1 MSNYKRAYAS
11 IDLDAIKHNIKEL
24 ISVTPKKLMY
34 AGVVKLDGYGHGA
47 VPVARAIE
55 PYVSFFCVATVD
67 EAINLKRHHV
77 KKPILILGP
86 IPGDEYEEAVRLDI
100 RFTVFTL
107 EQANLLSVE
116 AKKQNKN
123 ALIHIALDTGMN
135 RIGLKPTKEDASLVK
150 KISEL
155 EKVKNKIDDRFEKT
169 VNLIYG
175 LKNNK
180 VVVTGIGKSG
190 LIGKKIAATLASTGT
205 SAIFINAAEAL
216 HGDLGMI
223 SNGDIVITISNSGNS
238 DEILSILTP
247 IKKIGGKIIAFTGN
261 EKSTLAKYAEIVIN
275 IGVEKEACPLG
286 TAPMSS
292 TTATL
297 VMGDALAVALMKM
310 RNFTENDFAKYH
322 PGGSLGKRLL
332 LTVSDLMHMGDE
344 LPVAGENEE
353 IENILLLLTKK
364 KMGAV
369 CISEDGKAHS
379 RLKGI
384 ITEGDIRR
392 ALQHKEKFFTYKA
405 RDIMISSPV
414 SISKDSMAL
423 EALHLMENRKS
434 QINVLPVV
442 EDGNVVGII
451 RIHDLIGLK

>member
-55 PYVSFFCVATVD
+55 RYVSFFCVATVD

-155 EKVKNKIDDRFEKT
+155 ENIEIEGLFTHLFSADESDKEYAIKQIKEFESFITSLAEYGINPKIKHVSNSAGIIENLGTDFDMVRVGIVLYGIRPSNEVDMSSLNIRPVMSLYSVVTHIKFIEEGETVSYGRTFTASKRTKVATIPIGYGDGYPRSLSNKGYVLIEGKKAKILGRVCMDQMMVDVTEIGAATIGSKVTLVGKDKEETIRVEDLSALCTRFPYEFVCNITKRIPRIYLEKD
-169 VNLIYG
+169 
-175 LKNNK
+175 K
-180 VVVTGIGKSG
+180 VVAVKDY
-190 LIGKKIAATLASTGT
+190 
-205 SAIFINAAEAL
+205 FY
-216 HGDLGMI
+216 
-223 SNGDIVITISNSGNS
+223 
-238 DEILSILTP
+238 DEY
-247 IKKIGGKIIAFTGN
+247 KG
-261 EKSTLAKYAEIVIN
+261 YA
-275 IGVEKEACPLG
+275 
-286 TAPMSS
+286 
-292 TTATL
+292 
-297 VMGDALAVALMKM
+297 
-310 RNFTENDFAKYH
+310 
-322 PGGSLGKRLL
+322 
-332 LTVSDLMHMGDE
+332 
-344 LPVAGENEE
+344 
-353 IENILLLLTKK
+353 
-364 KMGAV
+364 
-369 CISEDGKAHS
+369 
-379 RLKGI
+379 
-384 ITEGDIRR
+384 
-392 ALQHKEKFFTYKA
+392 
-405 RDIMISSPV
+405 
-414 SISKDSMAL
+414 
-423 EALHLMENRKS
+423 
-434 QINVLPVV
+434 
-442 EDGNVVGII
+442 
-451 RIHDLIGLK
+451 

>member
-1 MSNYKRAYAS
+1 MDINCIQEAR
-11 IDLDAIKHNIKEL
+11 
-24 ISVTPKKLMY
+24 
-34 AGVVKLDGYGHGA
+34 GVFD
-47 VPVARAIE
+47 IE
-55 PYVSFFCVATVD
+55 
-67 EAINLKRHHV
+67 
-77 KKPILILGP
+77 
-86 IPGDEYEEAVRLDI
+86 
-100 RFTVFTL
+100 
-107 EQANLLSVE
+107 
-116 AKKQNKN
+116 
-123 ALIHIALDTGMN
+123 
-135 RIGLKPTKEDASLVK
+135 
-150 KISEL
+150 ISEL

-223 SNGDIVITISNSGNS
+223 SNGDIVIAISNSGNS

-344 LPVAGENEE
+344 LPVVGENEE
-353 IENILLLLTKK
+353 IENVLLLLTKK
-364 KMGAV
+364 KNGSSMYFRKWK
-369 CISEDGKAHS
+369 GK
-379 RLKGI
+379 
-384 ITEGDIRR
+384 
-392 ALQHKEKFFTYKA
+392 
-405 RDIMISSPV
+405 
-414 SISKDSMAL
+414 
-423 EALHLMENRKS
+423 
-434 QINVLPVV
+434 
-442 EDGNVVGII
+442 
-451 RIHDLIGLK
+451 

>member
-155 EKVKNKIDDRFEKT
+155 ENIEIEGLFTHLFSADESDKEYAIKQIKEFESFITSLAEYGINPKIKHVSNSAGIIE
-169 VNLIYG
+169 NLGTDFDMVRVGIVLYG
-175 LKNNK
+175 IRPSNEVDMSSLNIRP
-180 VVVTGIGKSG
+180 VMSLYSVVTHIKFIEEGETVSYGRTFTASKRTKVATIPIGYGDGYPRSLSNKG
-190 LIGKKIAATLASTGT
+190 YVLIEGKKAKILGRVCMDQMMVDVTEIGAATIGSKVTLVGKDKEETIRVEDL
-205 SAIFINAAEAL
+205 SALCTRFPYEFVCN
-216 HGDLGMI
+216 
-223 SNGDIVITISNSGNS
+223 IT
-238 DEILSILTP
+238 
-247 IKKIGGKIIAFTGN
+247 KIIPRQG
-261 EKSTLAKYAEIVIN
+261 
-275 IGVEKEACPLG
+275 C
-286 TAPMSS
+286 SS
-292 TTATL
+292 
-297 VMGDALAVALMKM
+297 
-310 RNFTENDFAKYH
+310 
-322 PGGSLGKRLL
+322 
-332 LTVSDLMHMGDE
+332 
-344 LPVAGENEE
+344 
-353 IENILLLLTKK
+353 
-364 KMGAV
+364 
-369 CISEDGKAHS
+369 
-379 RLKGI
+379 KG
-384 ITEGDIRR
+384 
-392 ALQHKEKFFTYKA
+392 LF
-405 RDIMISSPV
+405 
-414 SISKDSMAL
+414 L
-423 EALHLMENRKS
+423 
-434 QINVLPVV
+434 
-442 EDGNVVGII
+442 
-451 RIHDLIGLK
+451 